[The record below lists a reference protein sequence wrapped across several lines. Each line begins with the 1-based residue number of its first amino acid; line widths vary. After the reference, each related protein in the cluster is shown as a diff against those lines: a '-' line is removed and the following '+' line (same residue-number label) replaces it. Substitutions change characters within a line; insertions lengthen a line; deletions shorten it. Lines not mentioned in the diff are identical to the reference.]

1 MVLVDTNV
9 VAHLL
14 LAGEPGIAA
23 RALYEADPDWRS
35 EPLLFFE
42 LTNVLATSVRSGD
55 TSRAKAVQALD
66 KAHQIFDDALCA
78 VSDRDALATA
88 ARYRISGYDARFI
101 AAATALGTRLV
112 TEDARL
118 RRAAPALTCSLAD
131 ALAR

>member
-14 LAGEPGIAA
+14 LAGEPGVAA
-23 RALYEADPDWRS
+23 RVLYETDPDWRS
-35 EPLLFFE
+35 EPLLFHE
-42 LTNVLATSVRSGD
+42 LTNVLATSVRTGGA
-55 TSRAKAVQALD
+55 SRAKAVEALD
-66 KAHQIFDDALCA
+66 KAHQIFDHALLPI
-78 VSDRDALATA
+78 SDRDALDVA
-88 ARYRISGYDARFI
+88 AQYRISGYDARFI

-118 RRAAPALTCSLAD
+118 RKAAPALTCSLAE

>member
-14 LAGEPGIAA
+14 LAGEPGVAA
-23 RALYEADPDWRS
+23 RALYELDPDWRS

-42 LTNVLATSVRSGD
+42 LTNVLTTSMRNGGASRS
-55 TSRAKAVQALD
+55 KAMEALD
-66 KAHQIFDDALCA
+66 KAHQIFDHALHA
-78 VSDRDALATA
+78 VSDRDALDVA
-88 ARYRISGYDARFI
+88 AQFRISGYDARFI
-101 AAATALGTRLV
+101 AAATALGSRLV

-118 RRAAPALTCSLAD
+118 RKAVPTLTCSLAE